1 MIRKETI
8 EDLYVRFICH
18 LPMTEKSE
26 RNRIMH
32 HVQLAYWFYLDNLC
46 TPVKKSFNFSGFSRG
61 GNNHNLSLFQ
71 FVLSLS
77 PYLNWKKNEI
87 KHIIKNF
94 WDYNAEIPRC
104 GGILLNESKTKV
116 LLVKSYGGTRWNF
129 PAGKINYAEEYS
141 DCAEREVFEETG
153 FHGVIKDTEKMICYK
168 KKKALYYLYLFE
180 NIPENYEFT
189 AQTKNEISEIKWF
202 DINSLNQI
210 VDIPYIREK
219 MDPLLTDPE
228 FYPKTRSS
236 WSMQENLWAPENYI
250 LL

>member
-1 MIRKETI
+1 VIVVMIRKETI

-18 LPMTEKSE
+18 LPTSEKYD

-32 HVQLAYWFYLDNLC
+32 HVQLAYWFYLDNMC
-46 TPVKKSFNFSGFSRG
+46 QPHPKA
-61 GNNHNLSLFQ
+61 HNLSLFQ

-77 PYLNWKKNEI
+77 PYLNWKKSEI
-87 KHIIKNF
+87 KNVIKNF

-104 GGILLNESKTKV
+104 GGILLNQSKTKV

-129 PAGKINYAEEYS
+129 PAGKINYAEDYAV
-141 DCAEREVFEETG
+141 CAEREVFEETG
-153 FHGVIKDTEKMICYK
+153 FQCAVKDAEKMICYK

-180 NIPENYEFT
+180 NVPENYEFT
-189 AQTKNEISEIKWF
+189 PQTKNEISEIKWF
-202 DINSLNQI
+202 DINTLNQF
-210 VDIPYIREK
+210 VDIPFIKEK
-219 MDPLLTDPE
+219 IEPLLSDPE

-236 WSMQENLWAPENYI
+236 WSLSENLWAPENYI